1 MHPEYQLAT
10 RRPAV
15 LEVAAVKRESLDEKR
30 WGKQGKR

>member
-15 LEVAAVKRESLDEKR
+15 LEVAAVKKEALDEKR
-30 WGKQGKR
+30 RGNEGTR